1 MRRAVRFP
9 IAAMFVLAAACG
21 GGPSS
26 APHYVIT
33 GTFWSGACESVST
46 YDQDGSPVH
55 FERCLAVADA
65 RNDGGASQ
73 DPVLGELAL
82 VRGYDIHGILLPER
96 CDGATEPVVP
106 KLDQGETGRITCHLI
121 ALAPDE
127 IDTSK
132 PPVITIQNIAEQV
145 QNSGG

>member
-9 IAAMFVLAAACG
+9 IATMFVLAAACG

-82 VRGYDIHGILLPER
+82 VRGYDGEWLLILEGRQKANFDIGQGPTFAGVPSVHFQTSHNGF
-96 CDGATEPVVP
+96 GACTMA
-106 KLDQGETGRITCHLI
+106 LI
-121 ALAPDE
+121 YDPR
-127 IDTSK
+127 
-132 PPVITIQNIAEQV
+132 
-145 QNSGG
+145 